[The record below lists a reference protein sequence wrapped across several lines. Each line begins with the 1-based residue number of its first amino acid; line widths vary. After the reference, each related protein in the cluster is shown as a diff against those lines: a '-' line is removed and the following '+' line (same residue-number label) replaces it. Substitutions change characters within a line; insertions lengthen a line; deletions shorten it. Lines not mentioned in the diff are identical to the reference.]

1 MSELE
6 LLKQQ
11 LVNIDIESLYPRINK
26 NNELKILH
34 LVSKQLKDISFLK
47 NFTELEMLFLSSN
60 KIEDISVLK
69 HLKKLKHLSLSS
81 NSIKDISV
89 LKHLKKLKHLSLES
103 NLIKDI
109 SIFKKL
115 KNLTEIHI
123 YDTPIKD
130 FSILEYLTNLKI
142 LYLKLI
148 TSLKNIKFLHNLQKL
163 EYLHI
168 NKKGLSGIL
177 ISEISK
183 LLINSF
189 ALKQLTI
196 SIDAGQYVRLI
207 TNKIDVFNK
216 DKENYKNLA
225 STVFPPPPLLKLGYD
240 NFDFYY
246 RDYFVNHYQEILSG
260 NLNYNDILK
269 EIYQNYTKK
278 ELPCAIRNIY
288 VSHYK
293 EIRELSINNIATNHQ
308 DKIIQDPQW
317 IFLTGENGYG
327 KTLILQAIVIAL
339 FGNQDGDIILSKID
353 KDTFFYAE
361 FNNKETFIN
370 VLSNHGYIHTENKDG
385 YNIEFKRKNM
395 TSFKKFVAYGASRLN
410 KNPRPFNNNQT
421 YSIFNSYGELLD
433 IEDRLITWEN
443 RASQKQYFKSAKEI
457 LLNLLSPYII
467 DIKIISEGT
476 QTFIKYE
483 EIDSD
488 ILKSFNELASGYKS
502 IITMI
507 GDLIIR
513 LSEHQAE
520 ITDFKNLEGI
530 VLIDEIDL
538 HLHPKWQKQL
548 VKKLNE
554 LFPKIQF
561 IASTHSPIPL
571 LGAPPKRTAIFNVN
585 RTKEEGITVKRLF
598 QIEKELP
605 NLLPNVLL
613 TSPVFGLD
621 NIKSEYNENI
631 DDVIVDDN
639 YNDREKYDNLDKEID
654 DLFDENDW
662 ADNDLFKE

>member
-6 LLKQQ
+6 LLKQK
-11 LVNIDIESLYPRINK
+11 LNIDINK
-26 NNELKILH
+26 HLLHKVNENNELTVLS

-69 HLKKLKHLSLSS
+69 HLKKLKRLSLSS
-81 NSIKDISV
+81 NPVKDISI
-89 LKHLKKLKHLSLES
+89 LKELKNLNNLILGRNKIEDISILKKLK
-103 NLIKDI
+103 
-109 SIFKKL
+109 KL
-115 KNLTEIHI
+115 TQIHI
-123 YDTPIKD
+123 FYTPIKD
-130 FSILEYLTNLKI
+130 FSILEDVTNLKI
-142 LYLKLI
+142 LYLKLNC
-148 TSLKNIKFLHNLQKL
+148 SLKNIKFLHKLQKL
-163 EYLHI
+163 EYLNI

-207 TNKIDVFNK
+207 TNKTDVFNE
-216 DKENYKNLA
+216 ENYKKNLA
-225 STVFPPPPLLKLGYD
+225 NTVFPPPPLLKLGYD

-410 KNPRPFNNNQT
+410 K
-421 YSIFNSYGELLD
+421 
-433 IEDRLITWEN
+433 
-443 RASQKQYFKSAKEI
+443 
-457 LLNLLSPYII
+457 
-467 DIKIISEGT
+467 
-476 QTFIKYE
+476 
-483 EIDSD
+483 
-488 ILKSFNELASGYKS
+488 
-502 IITMI
+502 
-507 GDLIIR
+507 
-513 LSEHQAE
+513 
-520 ITDFKNLEGI
+520 
-530 VLIDEIDL
+530 
-538 HLHPKWQKQL
+538 
-548 VKKLNE
+548 
-554 LFPKIQF
+554 
-561 IASTHSPIPL
+561 
-571 LGAPPKRTAIFNVN
+571 LGK
-585 RTKEEGITVKRLF
+585 
-598 QIEKELP
+598 
-605 NLLPNVLL
+605 
-613 TSPVFGLD
+613 
-621 NIKSEYNENI
+621 
-631 DDVIVDDN
+631 
-639 YNDREKYDNLDKEID
+639 
-654 DLFDENDW
+654 
-662 ADNDLFKE
+662 